1 MSIVFLKKY
10 IKNKKSS
17 GISAAKREGSTYGIV
32 YKYII
37 PHMGDS
43 MQTKYKIDR
52 DTRTL
57 LLKYIRKYDE
67 YKKWYQCERAAIMY
81 PSRTPGDGMPR
92 GGYMGDPTLTAAEKL
107 ERLDEENK
115 TRIIRAIDHARNTMF
130 TDVAN
135 ESQRERLM
143 NAIWL
148 SCINPWEYPFE
159 IFAGAISCERRQFYR
174 YKNEFLNRIKRELNM

>member
-1 MSIVFLKKY
+1 
-10 IKNKKSS
+10 
-17 GISAAKREGSTYGIV
+17 
-32 YKYII
+32 
-37 PHMGDS
+37 MGDS

-107 ERLDEENK
+107 ERLDDENK
-115 TRIIRAIDHARNTMF
+115 TRIIRAIDQARNIMF
-130 TDVAN
+130 ADVADDT
-135 ESQRERLM
+135 EREKLM

-148 SCINPWEYPFE
+148 SCVNPWEYPFE
-159 IFAGAISCERRQFYR
+159 MFAGSIACERRQFYY
-174 YKNEFLNRIKRELNM
+174 YKNIFLNEIKRGLNM